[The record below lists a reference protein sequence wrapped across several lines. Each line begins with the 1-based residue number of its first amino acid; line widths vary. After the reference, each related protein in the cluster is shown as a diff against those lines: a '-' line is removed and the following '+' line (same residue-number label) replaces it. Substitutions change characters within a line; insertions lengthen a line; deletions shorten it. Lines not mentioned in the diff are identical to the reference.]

1 MFNASQYI
9 PPEPGRGGG
18 ISRQE
23 GARPF
28 AAGLLILLLMFSPSA
43 LFPLPPQKT
52 IYPGEWAYDAL
63 TALALE
69 QRIVLFADSAISVA
83 QAEAMLAEI
92 EEEALSPGGK
102 KLYQSLSSRLKERP
116 FISFGSGALGFEA
129 RPALNPEFYFRSN
142 KDLEYLYG
150 NNKRRPFAEL
160 PLTLSF
166 SPWIT
171 AGIDMAAE
179 QKLEAVFFKDN
190 YFNFP
195 AGDTAEFNIPRRAY
209 LNLGIPF
216 PLSLPGEPPGSSGL
230 RFSIGTGENFIGRTK
245 TGSIILSD
253 QMKYAS
259 YGILTLYSPKIK
271 YSANVMQLD
280 VNKYFYFHQGE
291 ARLFKIVSLS
301 LVEGLMVNAPLELRF
316 LNPLAVY
323 HSFAA
328 YSEYGNYKD
337 DLPPGEE
344 FEGGDSRIGSFFGM
358 KLEVRPVKH
367 LRFYALW
374 ALNELQTAGERQDDP
389 DALKPDSMALQG
401 GFELILPGAAA
412 YWSFGLEGVYT
423 FPYVYVLRGEA
434 WSFYKPGTSQSGE
447 DIRFW
452 TGTPFGPDTAAGALW
467 AGCHASRWSLSGTL
481 VFAAQGERSGLAVF
495 DGNDYH
501 PWRTWKR
508 LEKAGDPGALDAA
521 LEETRLVSP
530 SGLPSLVWQFGLAF
544 TWAPR
549 DWLEI
554 SLEPA
559 YTVVNNYGHIK
570 GNTEQGFETAL
581 SIRYTPRPLKWG
593 ALKQPY

>member
-1 MFNASQYI
+1 MFNTSQNT
-9 PPEPGRGGG
+9 PPDSGREGGVW
-18 ISRQE
+18 QE
-23 GARPF
+23 DNTARLL
-28 AAGLLILLLMFSPSA
+28 AAGLLALFLLFLPSA

-52 IYPGEWAYDAL
+52 IYPGEWPYDAL

-69 QRIVLFADSAISVA
+69 QRIVLFADSMISVA

-92 EEEALSPGGK
+92 DEEALSPGGK
-102 KLYQSLSSRLKERP
+102 ELYQSLFAWLRARP

-129 RPALNPEFYFRSN
+129 QPSVNPEFYFRSN
-142 KDLEYLYG
+142 RDIDFLYG

-160 PLTLSF
+160 PMTLSF

-171 AGIDMAAE
+171 AGIDVAAE
-179 QKLEAVFFKDN
+179 QKLEAVSFEDN
-190 YFNFP
+190 YLNFP
-195 AGDTAEFNIPRRAY
+195 AGDTLEFNIPRRAY
-209 LNLGIPF
+209 LNLGVPF
-216 PLSLPGEPPGSSGL
+216 PVSLPGEPPGSSGI
-230 RFSIGTGENFIGRTK
+230 RFAMGVGENFLGRTR

-271 YSANVMQLD
+271 YSANIMQLD
-280 VNKYFYFHQGE
+280 VNKYFYFHHGE

-316 LNPLAVY
+316 LNPLAIY

-328 YSEYGNYKD
+328 YSEYGDYRD
-337 DLPPGEE
+337 DLPANEDFDGA
-344 FEGGDSRIGSFFGM
+344 DSRIGSFFGM

-374 ALNELQTAGERQDDP
+374 ALNELQTAGEKEDDP
-389 DALKPDSMALQG
+389 DALKPDSMAFQG
-401 GFELILPGAAA
+401 GFELILPFGAA

-423 FPYVYVLRGEA
+423 FPYVYVLRGKT
-434 WSFYKPGTSQSGE
+434 WSFYKPGTPQAGE
-447 DIRFW
+447 NVRFW

-467 AGCHASRWSLSGTL
+467 AGYHASRWSLSGTL
-481 VFAAQGERSGLAVF
+481 VFAAQGERSGLDIF

-508 LEKAGDPGALDAA
+508 LMAADPGAPDAAMDTA
-521 LEETRLVSP
+521 LEETALVSP
-530 SGLPSLVWQFGLAF
+530 SGLPSLVWQFGVSLK
-544 TWAPR
+544 WSPR
-549 DWLEI
+549 KWLSI

-559 YTVVNNYGHIK
+559 YTVVNNYGHVK

-581 SIRYTPRPLKWG
+581 SIRYTPWPLR
-593 ALKQPY
+593 